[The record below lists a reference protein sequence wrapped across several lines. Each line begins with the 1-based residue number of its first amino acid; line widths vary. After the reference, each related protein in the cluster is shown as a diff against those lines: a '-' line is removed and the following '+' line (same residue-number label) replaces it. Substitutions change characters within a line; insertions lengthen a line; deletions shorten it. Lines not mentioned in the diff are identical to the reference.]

1 MKAVV
6 MAGGEG
12 TRLRPLTSNQPKPM
26 VPIVGKPCME
36 HIIDLLRRHD
46 MTEVVVTVAFMP
58 QAIRSYFGDGESL
71 GIDIDYSVEEQPLGT
86 AGSVRL
92 ARERLDETFI
102 VISGDALCDV
112 DLTELV
118 EAHKAKGAAV
128 TIGLKSVDNPLE
140 FGIVV
145 TDEDGRVERF
155 LEKPSWGQ
163 VFSDTINTGIYVLEP
178 EVLRHIPADGPYDF
192 SKELFPLLLEMGRP
206 IYGHVL
212 GGYWQDI
219 GNLDQFR
226 QANFDALDGRVQL
239 EVPGLRLRGNVW
251 VSEEV
256 DIGEVEGV
264 EGPAFIGVNCRIAD
278 GASIGPY
285 SVLSRGVIVRE
296 GARVERSVI
305 DAGTYLGRS
314 AVVEGAILGRGCDL
328 RDHVR
333 VHEGVAIGDQVTIG
347 PEASLFPGVRVY
359 PFKEIETGA
368 QIHESVVW
376 ETRAT
381 TTPFGRD
388 GATGLVN
395 VDLTPE
401 TAVRL
406 AAALGTALR
415 RGDRVVASRA
425 SADACRMIQRALI
438 AGLTSTGVHVAD
450 LRISPAAVTR
460 HVLKTQALQAGIH
473 VGRSSIDPEVIHVR
487 VFEWPGN
494 QMTSELQKEVEKHF
508 SRQELRRATFA
519 EVGETTY
526 PARVRESYAQ
536 DILDALDVESI
547 RRRRFR
553 VAVDY
558 GYSPAAF
565 TLPLVLGPLGVEAI
579 GARGFYVEEV
589 GEELEPIDARK
600 IVTGVRAHLGVVL
613 DRAAERLLLI
623 DERGDTVPADLGL
636 LLVVRLLALAG
647 RSGRIAV
654 PVTAS
659 DLVDELVQGSDLT
672 VVRTPHSVSE
682 LTRAATEEGVV
693 LAAAPTGGFVFP
705 DVVPGYDAVTA
716 VCKLLELLATQ
727 ERPVS
732 ELVAELPRPT
742 LVHRALPVPVGPQ
755 GPRDAAPE
763 RATRLAPG
771 RPPGRGQGVR
781 RARMGAGSARSGR
794 AARPPLRRGRDR
806 GAHDRAGRRGR
817 LADRGRSCRET
828 PPSSEPWSKPQV
840 EVDPSAVRLL
850 ESMVPDER
858 CSRSPW
864 MRFPTSPA

>member
-36 HIIDLLRRHD
+36 HILDLLRRHG
-46 MTEVVVTVAFMP
+46 MNEVVVTLAFMP
-58 QAIRSYFGDGESL
+58 QAIRTYFGGGESL
-71 GIDIDYSVEEQPLGT
+71 DMDVDYSVEEQPLGT
-86 AGSVRL
+86 AGSVGL
-92 ARERLDETFI
+92 AKERLTDTFL

-112 DLTELV
+112 DLTALV
-118 EAHKAKGAAV
+118 DAHKAKGAAV
-128 TIGLKSVDNPLE
+128 TIGLKSVENPLE

-145 TDEDGRVERF
+145 TDEEGRVERF

-178 EVLRHIPADGPYDF
+178 EVLRHVPTDRPYDF

-212 GGYWQDI
+212 DGYWQDI

-239 EVPGLRLRGNVW
+239 EIPGLQLRGNVW
-251 VSEEV
+251 VSQDV
-256 DIGEVEGV
+256 DIEEIEGV
-264 EGPAFIGVNCRIAD
+264 VGPGFIGANCRIAD
-278 GASIGPY
+278 GASVGAY
-285 SVLSRGVIVRE
+285 SILSRGVTMRE
-296 GARVERSVI
+296 GARVVRSVV

-314 AVVEGAILGRGCDL
+314 SVVEGAILGRGCDL

-333 VHEGVAIGDQVTIG
+333 VHEGVAIGDQVTVG
-347 PEASLFPGVRVY
+347 PEASIFPGVRIY

-368 QIHESVVW
+368 QIHENVVW
-376 ETRAT
+376 ETRAASS
-381 TTPFGRD
+381 PFGRD

-438 AGLTSTGVHVAD
+438 SGLTSTGVHVAD

-460 HVLKTQALQAGIH
+460 HVLKTQGLQAGVH
-473 VGRSSIDPEVIHVR
+473 VGRSSADPEMINIR

-494 QMTSELQKEVEKHF
+494 QMTAARQNEVEKHF
-508 SRQELRRATFA
+508 SRHELRRATFA

-536 DILDALDVESI
+536 DILDSVDVDAV

-553 VAVDY
+553 VAIDY

-579 GARGFYVEEV
+579 GTRGFYVEDDTA
-589 GEELEPIDARK
+589 GELEPFDTRR
-600 IVTGVRAHLGVVL
+600 IVTGVRADLGVVL
-613 DRAAERLLLI
+613 DRAAERLLLV
-623 DERGDTVPADLGL
+623 DERGESVPAELGL

-647 RSGRIAV
+647 RAGRIAV
-654 PVTAS
+654 PITATRH
-659 DLVDELVQGSDLT
+659 VDDLVQGSNLEI
-672 VVRTPHSVSE
+672 VRTQHSLAD
-682 LTRAATEEGVV
+682 LTRAATEEDVV

-705 DVVPGYDAVTA
+705 EVVSGYDAVTTL
-716 VCKLLELLATQ
+716 CKMLELLAGQ

-742 LVHRALPVPVGPQ
+742 LVHSALPCPWSRKGLVM
-755 GPRDAAPE
+755 RLLNE
-763 RATRLAPG
+763 YLAPRRLDLSDG
-771 RPPGRGQGVR
+771 VKAYDERGWV
-781 RARMGAGSARSGR
+781 
-794 AARPPLRRGRDR
+794 
-806 GAHDRAGRRGR
+806 
-817 LADRGRSCRET
+817 
-828 PPSSEPWSKPQV
+828 QV
-840 EVDPSAVRLL
+840 
-850 ESMVPDER
+850 VPDEDEPLVQLYAEGETEELTAELAEEITVFVDSVVQGDAVEQR
-858 CSRSPW
+858 TLEQASS
-864 MRFPTSPA
+864 